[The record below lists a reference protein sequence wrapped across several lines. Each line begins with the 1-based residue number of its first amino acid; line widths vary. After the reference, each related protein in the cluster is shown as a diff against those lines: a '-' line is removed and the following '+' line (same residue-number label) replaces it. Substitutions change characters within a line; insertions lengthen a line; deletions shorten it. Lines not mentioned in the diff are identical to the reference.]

1 MPKRANFASIQ
12 LSHHIPTKNQKPSR
26 FRTGF
31 ETIVPYKTS
40 NSFIGKAKHDGK
52 IIKIDNELELII
64 VEYKDKTTEAFKFGE
79 SRGESPGL
87 SINHRLKVIPE
98 IKVGKQVK
106 EDEILTYH
114 EDFFDYD
121 LISKTVS
128 WCHGVPAVVAI
139 SAKDTTLEDS
149 SMISSE
155 LASKLELESIY
166 DRPIVIT
173 SDMVISDYV
182 KIGQVVKHNDP
193 LLKLQY
199 QTTADLA
206 GEADE
211 LFEDLHTVEYRSKNN
226 GVITDIQIF
235 HVSEELND
243 SVVKFISKSTQKHRQ
258 KASLAKGSN
267 NQQDFIVN
275 NKVDVGTRIKGFKL
289 GENDILIVYYIKV
302 KVEAGVGDK
311 VVFDSSL
318 KSVIGRVSDHPIIT
332 EEGETIDAVFGLN
345 SIFNRIILSPMIQGI
360 SDRVLKH
367 VEQDLVNDY
376 FK

>member
-52 IIKIDNELELII
+52 IIKIDNDLELII
-64 VEYKDKTTEAFKFGE
+64 VEYKDKTTEVFKFGE
-79 SRGESPGL
+79 ARGESPGL

-114 EDFFDYD
+114 EDFFNYD
-121 LISKTVS
+121 PISKTVA

-226 GVITDIQIF
+226 GIITDIQIF

-318 KSVIGRVSDHPIIT
+318 KSVIGRVSDHPIVT
-332 EEGETIDAVFGLN
+332 EHGETVDAVFGLN